1 MEVLEKLF
9 GNKHRVKIMRL
20 FLFND
25 GVPFDIDDLTIR
37 SKVNTTAARKEI
49 HLLLKLDFIKKK
61 TFTKKIEKKS
71 RSKKRGV
78 PPTYRSVK
86 REGWMLNPKFELIR
100 PLKMLLIE
108 SELIDEADIVNR
120 IRKAGSVQLL
130 LLSGLFVKDE
140 DRKLD
145 LLVVGDKLKRDVLDR
160 EIAVIESEVGHELCY
175 AAFTKEEFLYR
186 LGMYDKLVRD
196 ILENDHR
203 TLIKRLSY

>member
-1 MEVLEKLF
+1 MEVLGKIF
-9 GNKHRVKIMRL
+9 GSKHRVKIMRL
-20 FLFND
+20 FLFNE

-37 SKVNTTAARKEI
+37 SKVNTQAARKEVN
-49 HLLLKLDFIKKK
+49 LLLKLGFIKNK

-71 RSKKRGV
+71 RSKKRGAPV
-78 PPTYRSVK
+78 AYRSVK
-86 REGWMLNPKFELIR
+86 RDGWVLNPKFELIK
-100 PLKMLLIE
+100 PLRMLLIE
-108 SELIDEADIVNR
+108 SELIDEADIMNR
-120 IRKAGSVQLL
+120 IKKTGSVQLL
-130 LLSGLFVKDE
+130 LLSGLFVKDG

-160 EIAVIESEVGHELCY
+160 EMAIIESEVGHELCY

-203 TLIKRLSY
+203 TLIKRISY